1 MAALVLS
8 LSACSSDED
17 ASSKASD
24 ELLSVERVVAF
35 GPTETSW
42 EVKIVADCE
51 WEVTAVDNIGWPEL
65 SVSPRSGEGNGVLVL
80 TTKRTTLRRTVPP
93 F

>member
-42 EVKIVADCE
+42 EVKIAGPYRRFNPLYQKRPETGCDDPADQERC
-51 WEVTAVDNIGWPEL
+51 
-65 SVSPRSGEGNGVLVL
+65 
-80 TTKRTTLRRTVPP
+80 
-93 F
+93 

>member
-1 MAALVLS
+1 MNKLHQFKIWTMAALVLS

-35 GPTETSW
+35 GLAGTQRFAP
-42 EVKIVADCE
+42 
-51 WEVTAVDNIGWPEL
+51 IG
-65 SVSPRSGEGNGVLVL
+65 
-80 TTKRTTLRRTVPP
+80 
-93 F
+93 